1 MKDIFKRLVQENTE
15 IKHLGEALSHS
26 GEIYDLSG
34 ATEAIKPML
43 IHSIDNKEG
52 ELKLA
57 VTYEEESARA
67 LYEALRF
74 FDENYVYYPAKDLL
88 FYQSDIH
95 GNVSTAQRI
104 RALKALK
111 DGTATGL
118 IISVDALLNKL
129 VSPKVFFGGVKEI
142 TDGDELDQQTFL
154 RDLIRMG
161 YESAVEVEHRGEFSS
176 RGGIIDVFPLLAN
189 HPYRIELWGDEVDS
203 IRIFDEGSQKSVEKT
218 DKAVIYPAMELVLDS
233 DSLFDGLKKMQQD
246 VDVLY
251 EQYRS
256 EMRTEEAFR
265 LKSGYEEKRD
275 ALQEGISC
283 QDAEG
288 LINYFCKETVGL
300 LDYIGSREAVV
311 FYDDAKRIEERAR
324 KYSEEFSASAA
335 RRLDSGLIMPGQVD
349 MLLDCE
355 KVIGS
360 LKKYPGVILSTL
372 EATKSVFMP
381 SAKFYIHASS
391 STSYRGNMPL
401 LEKDLQSAARSKRRV
416 VIVLESRSRARHLA
430 DDLLEK
436 DFNAFYTEDM
446 THDVHPGEIMI
457 TTGALQGG
465 TTLVETGAVILCE
478 RDVFGVSAR
487 RRRKRKKM
495 AASERIRSMDD
506 LKVGDYVV
514 HENHGLGI
522 YQGMEKIEVDHVE
535 KDYIKI
541 AYAKGSNLYIL
552 ANQFDMIGKY
562 SKAGDKKPKLSVLG
576 SAEWA
581 KTKSRVRGAVAKV
594 ADELVDLYAARS
606 SLKGYAFGKDT
617 LWQQE
622 FEEMF
627 PFEETEGQLTAISD
641 VKSDMESE
649 RIMDRLVCGDV
660 GYGKTEVALR
670 AAFKAVQEN
679 KQVVY
684 LCPTTILCR
693 QHYNTFVQRMA
704 GFPVNVGMLSRFN
717 SAAENRETAKKLG
730 TGEIDIVIGT
740 HRALSK
746 DVSFKDL
753 GLLIIDEE
761 QRFGVTHKEKIKQ
774 LRRNIDV
781 ISLSATPIPRTLH
794 MSLVGIRD
802 MSLLDEAPMERMP
815 IQTYVFEQN
824 DEMVREA
831 ITRELARGGQVYYVI
846 NRISGIDEVAAHIK
860 ELVPEAEVA
869 YAHGRMNKSYL
880 EDIMSDFISN
890 NIDVLVATTIIEIGL
905 DISNVNTI
913 IIHDADKLGLSQL
926 YQLRGRVGRS
936 NRSAYAFLMYKRD
949 KILREV
955 AEKRLAAIRE
965 FTELGSGFKIA
976 MRDLEI
982 RGAGTMLGEA
992 QSGHMEAVGYDLYC
1006 KLLSEAVKAKKGIE
1020 TVEDFETVIDLSIDA
1035 YIPEGYISDEA
1046 GKLAMYRRIAGVS
1059 NDEEKDILVDEMLD
1073 RYGDPPKAVMNLL
1086 DVSELRSKAH
1096 TIYITEIKQ
1105 KGMRVS
1111 IKLKPDAKI
1120 KVEGIPELVEDNSP
1134 YMRFIPKNENPG
1146 FELDFSVN
1154 KQIKKKEIP
1163 EYVKQLMEE
1172 MQQLL
1177 SV

>member
-1 MKDIFKRLVQENTE
+1 MKDIFKKLIRENTE
-15 IKHLGEALSHS
+15 ISHLKDALAHS
-26 GEIYDLSG
+26 GGIYDLSG

-43 IHSIDNKEG
+43 IHGIDNKDE
-52 ELKLA
+52 ELKLV
-57 VTYEEESARA
+57 VTYEEEAART
-67 LYEALRF
+67 LYEACRF
-74 FDENYVYYPAKDLL
+74 FCDDYVYYPAKDLL

-104 RALKALK
+104 KAIKAVKEGTAKAL
-111 DGTATGL
+111 
-118 IISVDALLNKL
+118 IVSIDALLNKL
-129 VSPKVFFGGVKEI
+129 VSPEVFFGGVKEI
-142 TDGDELDQQTFL
+142 TDGDELEQKSFL
-154 RDLIRMG
+154 RSLIRMG
-161 YESAVEVEHRGEFSS
+161 YEAVTEVEHRGEFSS
-176 RGGIIDVFPLLAN
+176 RGGIIDVFPLLAD

-203 IRIFDEGSQKSVEKT
+203 IRIFDEGSQKSITKVEQAT
-218 DKAVIYPAMELVLDS
+218 IYPAMELVLDD
-233 DSLFDGLKKMQQD
+233 DSLYDGIDLMEKD
-246 VDVLY
+246 FEVLY
-251 EQYRS
+251 EKYRND
-256 EMRTEEAFR
+256 MRTEEAFR
-265 LKSGYEEKRD
+265 LKSGFEEKRD
-275 ALQEGISC
+275 SIREGISC
-283 QDAEG
+283 QEAEG
-288 LINYFCKETVGL
+288 LINYFCRDSVGL
-300 LDYIGSREAVV
+300 LDYIGKREVLV
-311 FYDDAKRIEERAR
+311 FYDDAKRIEERA
-324 KYSEEFSASAA
+324 KTYSEEFAASAE
-335 RRLDSGLIMPGQVD
+335 RRLEAGLILPGQVD
-349 MLLDCE
+349 MLLE
-355 KVIGS
+355 YGAVIAA
-360 LKKYPGVILSTL
+360 LKSWPGVILSTL
-372 EATKSVFMP
+372 EAAKSVFTP
-381 SAKFYIHASS
+381 EANFYIHASS
-391 STSYRGNMPL
+391 PTSYRGNMPL
-401 LEKDLQSAARSKRRV
+401 LEKDLKTAVKNKRRV
-416 VIVLESRSRARHLA
+416 LMVLESRSRARHLA
-430 DDLLEK
+430 EDLMDK
-436 DFNAFYTEDM
+436 DFNSFYTEDRE
-446 THDVHPGEIMI
+446 HDVHPGEIMI
-457 TTGALQGG
+457 MCGALQGG

-487 RRRKRKKM
+487 RRRRRRKL
-495 AASERIRSMDD
+495 AAYERIKSMDD

-522 YQGMEKIEVDHVE
+522 YQGMEKIERDHVE

-576 SAEWA
+576 SAEWS

-594 ADELVDLYAARS
+594 ADELVELYAARG
-606 SLKGYAFGKDT
+606 SLKGYAYGKDT

-627 PFEETEGQLTAISD
+627 PFEETEGQLTAIAD

-649 RIMDRLVCGDV
+649 RIMDRLICGDV

-704 GFPVNVGMLSRFN
+704 GFPVNVGMLSRFA
-717 SAAENRETAKKLG
+717 SAAENKETAKKLS
-730 TGEIDIVIGT
+730 TGELDIVIGT

-774 LRRNIDV
+774 LRKNVDV

-846 NRISGIDEVAAHIK
+846 NRISGMDEVAAHIK

-880 EDIMSDFISN
+880 EDIMSDFISC

-1020 TVEDFETVIDLSIDA
+1020 TEEDFETVIDLSIDA
-1035 YIPEGYISDEA
+1035 YIPDGYISDEA
-1046 GKLAMYRRIAGVS
+1046 GKLAMYRRIAGVT
-1059 NDEEKDILVDEMLD
+1059 NEEEKDALVDEMLD
-1073 RYGDPPKAVMNLL
+1073 RYGDPPKAIMNLL
-1086 DVSELRSKAH
+1086 DVSQLRSQAH
-1096 TIYITEIKQ
+1096 GIYVTEIKQ
-1105 KGMRVS
+1105 RDMRVN

-1120 KVEGIPELVEDNSP
+1120 RAEGIPELVQENSP
-1134 YMRFIPKNENPG
+1134 YMRFIPKSDNPG
-1146 FELDFSVN
+1146 LELDFSVN
-1154 KQIKKKEIP
+1154 KQIKKKDIP
-1163 EYVKQLMEE
+1163 AYIKNLMGQMESA
-1172 MQQLL
+1172 LA
-1177 SV
+1177 V